1 MSESETISQPITDT
15 GPRLGLFDGISN
27 EDYHRGPGI
36 SKSGLDL
43 INRSPAHY
51 QEYRRHPRP
60 ATPAMALGTAVHAAI
75 LEPDDFAARFRPDP
89 APGSY
94 SKAAKEERAA
104 MEAEGFVIVHTA
116 KDAGHWE
123 KDDWRAVHAM
133 RDAVMTHPIA
143 SILLDPDQG
152 QAEQTAF
159 WIDRDTGRLCK
170 ARPDFLNDGH
180 NLCVDLKTT
189 EDASY
194 TEFQRSVFKWRYHVQ
209 AAYYSHGLTRV
220 DRPVRDF
227 VFVAIEKSP
236 PFCIGCYALIYEA
249 KRVGWIQAEH
259 DLRTYDACMR
269 SNEWPGYA
277 QEIRELDLK
286 EWQLKGRIS

>member
-1 MSESETISQPITDT
+1 MTTDSDT

-27 EDYHRGPGI
+27 EDYQCGPGI
-36 SKSGLDL
+36 SKGGLDL

-51 QEYRRHPRP
+51 ITKKRHPRP
-60 ATPAMALGTAVHAAI
+60 PTRAFHVGRAAHTLI
-75 LEPDDFAARFRPDP
+75 LEPWKFDAEYIKAEYTEFRTKE
-89 APGSY
+89 
-94 SKAAKEERAA
+94 SKEWRAA
-104 MEAEGFVIVHTA
+104 QEA
-116 KDAGHWE
+116 AGRMVLRVATDSDNFWSPSEWE
-123 KDDWRAVHAM
+123 LVHAI

-152 QAEQTAF
+152 KPEQTAY

-170 ARPDFLNDGH
+170 CRPDFLNDGH